1 MLARAVAD
9 QTNLRG
15 RNSRLSCRARSP
27 SAVKVLVQIGHR
39 FPLHTAAPGKAL
51 LAVLPESERGD
62 LVRSLEYTRFNRRT
76 IVGPA
81 AMHAELA
88 RVRELGYAV
97 DRGEELEDIRCV
109 AAAVLDHR
117 GYPLA
122 AIWIGGPASRLAD
135 SALAAPARSASIK
148 ASESAAFGARSS
160 PSRIWSAC
168 WSTTRSSSPSSPS
181 GTPPTKPAAN
191 SSAAVDS
198 PLAVGVADAAVRL
211 EVYKATPA
219 FQARERRGEWPIT
232 VLRQDTPDY
241 EFGNDY
247 GEFFDGLDP
256 AAAQPGQAG

>member
-1 MLARAVAD
+1 MRAERNERKATAGRYQVPALARGMQILEFLA
-9 QTNLRG
+9 G
-15 RNSRLSCRARSP
+15 RPDGASPVEIAAQLHLPKPSVFRMLVTLTDLGYLHRDGDGSVYRLSRKMLSLGYAAIDERGLIEKSMDVLRHLRDATGETALIAVLAGREGVVLEQVPSP

-135 SALAAPARSASIK
+135 SALAGLGRIVAEHAR
-148 ASESAAFGARSS
+148 
-160 PSRIWSAC
+160 RI
-168 WSTTRSSSPSSPS
+168 S
-181 GTPPTKPAAN
+181 G
-191 SSAAVDS
+191 
-198 PLAVGVADAAVRL
+198 R
-211 EVYKATPA
+211 
-219 FQARERRGEWPIT
+219 FR
-232 VLRQDTPDY
+232 
-241 EFGNDY
+241 
-247 GEFFDGLDP
+247 
-256 AAAQPGQAG
+256 